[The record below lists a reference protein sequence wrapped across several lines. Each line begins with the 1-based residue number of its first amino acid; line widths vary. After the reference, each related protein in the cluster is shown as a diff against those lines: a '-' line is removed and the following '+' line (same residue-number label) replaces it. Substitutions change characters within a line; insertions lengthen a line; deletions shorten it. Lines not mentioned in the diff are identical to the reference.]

1 MVVGVCVSQ
10 VLTMIYDIKIQ
21 NEVLLYKVKN
31 DTQVLYGIKRVN
43 PFTTVGDLSHHWPL
57 YEGETSGI
65 FFSYIS
71 VGTLDIPI
79 PDTNRHSSISLPL
92 HTQHFSFFFQTHF
105 SHSILSVTP
114 LSLSSVFPLCPFEYL
129 SYGLMLM

>member
-43 PFTTVGDLSHHWPL
+43 PFPTVCSYRNILALH
-57 YEGETSGI
+57 EGEMS
-65 FFSYIS
+65 
-71 VGTLDIPI
+71 
-79 PDTNRHSSISLPL
+79 
-92 HTQHFSFFFQTHF
+92 
-105 SHSILSVTP
+105 
-114 LSLSSVFPLCPFEYL
+114 
-129 SYGLMLM
+129 